1 MAHHI
6 IESKDLS
13 DWLQTP
19 AGQYLLE
26 WEQGLCDQLTADW
39 FGYHALQLGQA
50 QLQGLRHNRMPH
62 RWLALTQ
69 HPNSHAGQADFC
81 TDLCALPF
89 ADDSLDLV
97 ILPHALE
104 ASPDPHA
111 TLREVAR
118 VLVPEGRVLVL
129 GLNPN
134 SLWAWRQVRDRW
146 RRHLWPGRLYLPQSG
161 EFIGP
166 RRLRDWLNLLN
177 FEAEPMQYGCYAP
190 SVQSP
195 QWLKRFKVLDQ
206 LGPRWWPFL
215 GAVYAQV
222 AIKRVHGMRLIEPVW
237 RERKRAARALVVS
250 GSGSVSSRSHHSDTT
265 P

>member
-1 MAHHI
+1 MAKHI

-13 DWLQTP
+13 SWLQTP

-26 WEQGLCDQLTADW
+26 WEQALCDRLTTDW
-39 FGYHALQLGQA
+39 FGFHALQLELA

-62 RWLALTQ
+62 RWLALHQ
-69 HPNSHAGQADFC
+69 QQNAQADFC

-104 ASPDPHA
+104 SSPDPHA

-118 VLVPEGRVLVL
+118 VLVPEGRVLIL

-134 SLWAWRQVRDRW
+134 SLWGWRQMRDRW
-146 RRHLWPGRLYLPQSG
+146 WRRLWHGRLYLPQTG
-161 EFIGP
+161 EFIAP
-166 RRLRDWLNLLN
+166 RRLRDWLSLLN
-177 FEAEPMQYGCYAP
+177 FESEPMQYGCYAP

-195 QWLKRFKVLDQ
+195 KWLRRSKVLDH
-206 LGPRWWPFL
+206 LGPRWWPFW
-215 GAVYAQV
+215 GSVYAQV

-237 RERKRAARALVVS
+237 GERKRAARALVVS
-250 GSGSVSSRSHHSDTT
+250 RAGGVSSRTK

>member
-1 MAHHI
+1 MSTDI
-6 IESKDLS
+6 IESEGLNS
-13 DWLQTP
+13 WLHTP
-19 AGQYLLE
+19 AGQYLLQ
-26 WEQGLCDQLTADW
+26 WEQDLCDRWTADW
-39 FGYHALQLGQA
+39 FGYHALQLGQS

-62 RWLALTQ
+62 RWLALPEPSDQ
-69 HPNSHAGQADFC
+69 GLGDFC

-104 ASPDPHA
+104 NSPDPHA

-118 VLVPEGRVLVL
+118 VLVPEGRVLIL

-134 SLWAWRQVRDRW
+134 SLWGWRQMRDRA
-146 RRHLWPGRLYLPQSG
+146 RRRVWQGRLFLPQSG
-161 EFIGP
+161 EFIGT
-166 RRLRDWLNLLN
+166 RRLRDWLSLLN
-177 FEAEPMQYGCYAP
+177 FESEPMQYGCYAP

-195 QWLKRFKVLDQ
+195 QWLKRFQVMDQ
-206 LGPRWWPFL
+206 LGPRWWPFW

-250 GSGSVSSRSHHSDTT
+250 GSGSVSSRSPHADLHL
-265 P
+265 